1 MLTANENEFFL
12 KVFDFELSLAD
23 MEKLDNINF
32 SLRAVDPAEIQA
44 KIDDNLPDGYKLNP
58 SNVCGLINCSK

>member
-1 MLTANENEFFL
+1 MN
-12 KVFDFELSLAD
+12 
-23 MEKLDNINF
+23 KLDNINC

-58 SNVCGLINCSK
+58 SNVCGLPNCLK